1 MSASRGTTGRA
12 RGGRTTES
20 RLDRLESEREIH
32 ALVHRY
38 AELCDAAYD
47 PDGLAALFTEDA
59 TWSSRTRDGSV
70 DFGQYEGR
78 EAIRAFFAGASKDL
92 GPMTLHYLL
101 EPRIELGDDG
111 LSATGVCYLLA
122 ILDQRPASSAPGS
135 AERERVLL
143 GGVYAHEFR
152 RVDGRWLISGS
163 ACDLSFEEPLRN
175 APSPTP

>member
-1 MSASRGTTGRA
+1 MTAA
-12 RGGRTTES
+12 RTIEERVN
-20 RLDRLESEREIH
+20 RLESERQIH

-70 DFGQYEGR
+70 DFGRYEGR

-101 EPRIELGDDG
+101 APRVELATDG
-111 LSATGVCYLLA
+111 NSASGVCYLLA
-122 ILDQRPASSAPGS
+122 ILDQRPATSPPGS

-143 GGVYAHEFR
+143 GGVYSHRFR
-152 RVDGRWLISGS
+152 RVDGRWLISAS
-163 ACDLSFEEPLRN
+163 ACDLSFDHQLRS
-175 APSPTP
+175 ATSPTP

>member
-1 MSASRGTTGRA
+1 MTAANTID
-12 RGGRTTES
+12 E
-20 RLDRLESEREIH
+20 RLNRLESEREIH

-70 DFGQYEGR
+70 DFGRYEGR
-78 EAIRAFFAGASKDL
+78 EAIRKFFAGASQDL

-101 EPRIELGDDG
+101 APRIELAEDG
-111 LSATGVCYLLA
+111 VAATGVCYLLA
-122 ILDQRPASSAPGS
+122 ILDQRPASAPPGS
-135 AERERVLL
+135 ADRERVLL
-143 GGVYAHEFR
+143 GGVYSHKFR

-163 ACDLSFEEPLRN
+163 ACDLSFDHQLRS
-175 APSPTP
+175 ATSPTP

>member
-1 MSASRGTTGRA
+1 MSTSISRSGRA
-12 RGGRTTES
+12 RAGRSVDE

-70 DFGQYEGR
+70 DFGRYEGR
-78 EAIRAFFAGASKDL
+78 KAIRTFFAGASKDL

-101 EPRIELGDDG
+101 APRIELAEDL

-122 ILDQRPASSAPGS
+122 VLDQRPAASPPGS

-143 GGVYAHEFR
+143 GGVYSHKFR
-152 RVDGRWLISGS
+152 RVGGRWLIAAS
-163 ACDLSFEEPLRN
+163 ACDLSFDHVLRS
-175 APSPTP
+175 ATSPTP

>member
-1 MSASRGTTGRA
+1 LSTSISRSP
-12 RGGRTTES
+12 EE

-38 AELCDAAYD
+38 AELCDAAYE

-70 DFGQYEGR
+70 DFGRYEGR

-101 EPRIELGDDG
+101 APRIELAEDG
-111 LSATGVCYLLA
+111 NSATGVCYLLA
-122 ILDQRPASSAPGS
+122 VLDQRPASAPAGS

-143 GGVYAHEFR
+143 GGVYSHRFR
-152 RVDGRWLISGS
+152 RVDGRWLIAAS
-163 ACDLSFEEPLRN
+163 ACDLSFDHLLRS
-175 APSPTP
+175 AT

>member
-1 MSASRGTTGRA
+1 MSTSISRSP
-12 RGGRTTES
+12 EE

-38 AELCDAAYD
+38 AELCDAAYE

-70 DFGQYEGR
+70 DFGRYEGR

-101 EPRIELGDDG
+101 APRIELAEDG
-111 LSATGVCYLLA
+111 NSATGVCYLLA
-122 ILDQRPASSAPGS
+122 VLDQRPASAPAGS

-143 GGVYAHEFR
+143 GGVYSHRFR
-152 RVDGRWLISGS
+152 RVDGRWLIAAS
-163 ACDLSFEEPLRN
+163 ACDLSFDHLLRS
-175 APSPTP
+175 AT

>member
-1 MSASRGTTGRA
+1 MTAAGNI
-12 RGGRTTES
+12 ED
-20 RLDRLESEREIH
+20 RLDRLESESEIR

-70 DFGQYEGR
+70 DFGRYEGR

-101 EPRIELGDDG
+101 APRIELAEDG
-111 LSATGVCYLLA
+111 VSATGVCYLLA
-122 ILDQRPASSAPGS
+122 ILDQRPASSPPGS
-135 AERERVLL
+135 SDRERVML
-143 GGVYAHEFR
+143 GGVYSHMFR
-152 RVDGRWLISGS
+152 RVDRRWLISGS
-163 ACDLSFEEPLRN
+163 ACDLSFDHKLRS
-175 APSPTP
+175 ATSPTP

>member
-1 MSASRGTTGRA
+1 MSAARAKTSSRTV
-12 RGGRTTES
+12 EM

-47 PDGLAALFTEDA
+47 PDGLADLFTDDA

-70 DFGQYEGR
+70 DFGRYEGR
-78 EAIRAFFAGASKDL
+78 QAIRAFFAGASKDL

-101 EPRIELGDDG
+101 APRIELAEDRV
-111 LSATGVCYLLA
+111 SATGTCYLLA
-122 ILDQRPASSAPGS
+122 ILDQRPASAPQGS

-143 GGVYAHEFR
+143 GGVYSHRFR

-163 ACDLSFEEPLRN
+163 ACDLSVEEKLRN
-175 APSPTP
+175 APSPTL

>member
-1 MSASRGTTGRA
+1 MSAVNAKTL
-12 RGGRTTES
+12 EE
-20 RLDRLESEREIH
+20 RLERLESEREIH

-47 PDGLAALFTEDA
+47 PDGLADLFTSDA

-70 DFGQYEGR
+70 DFGRYEGK

-101 EPRIELGDDG
+101 APRIEVAEDG
-111 LSATGVCYLLA
+111 ASATGVCYLLA
-122 ILDQRPASSAPGS
+122 ILDQRPAASAPGS
-135 AERERVLL
+135 ADRERVLL
-143 GGVYAHEFR
+143 GGVYSHRFR
-152 RVDGRWLISGS
+152 RIDGRWLIGASE
-163 ACDLSFEEPLRN
+163 CDLSLEEPLRS